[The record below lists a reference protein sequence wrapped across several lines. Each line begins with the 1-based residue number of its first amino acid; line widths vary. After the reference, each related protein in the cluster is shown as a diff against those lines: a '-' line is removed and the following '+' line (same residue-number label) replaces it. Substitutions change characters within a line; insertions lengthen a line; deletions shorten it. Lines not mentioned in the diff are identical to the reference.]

1 MADVE
6 IHLREIEGFLREIE
20 DELVVIR
27 KAALATALFQSG
39 EDRDRSTARGL
50 LAEIRP
56 RER

>member
-1 MADVE
+1 MADADL
-6 IHLREIEGFLREIE
+6 HLREIEGFLREIE

-27 KAALATALFQSG
+27 KATLAAALFESG
-39 EDRDRSTARGL
+39 EDRDRSIARGL